1 MINIF
6 NVLRDKL
13 NKPLLFGIYGGLGCL
28 LTAILL
34 GEIFLDLTKLPP
46 SVRTTNQ
53 AIAVLMDTSGSMSGG
68 KLDEAKR
75 AALEFVQRRDLS
87 KDQLSVVHFGDT
99 INIDAP
105 LTGDR
110 RQLDTAISNLSE
122 AGGTP
127 MAEGIEASISVLKN
141 VSKQNFIPSILLFTD
156 GQPDSSARASL
167 IAQTARGERI
177 NIIAVA
183 TGDADVNYLASI
195 TGDPKRVFYA
205 NSGQFDQAFQK
216 AESLIYSQQLLESKD
231 SGDYSLIYSLLRT
244 GGWTALLTL
253 GISTAVIIGQ
263 NHYLR
268 RRLLTWKEAGI
279 ILVGSAIAGFSAGGG
294 GQLLFSTINLLPN
307 STLIGGILNWG
318 VAGGVLAGIFSFMR
332 PNLKPL
338 PTILQGA
345 MLAMIAATAF
355 MVLMTHIGDAAIA
368 VSAIILGIGMGYITR
383 FKAFGWF
390 SGILVLVL
398 GYRLFAPFTMALP
411 TMEILGR
418 LLGWTLLGAVIGV
431 GISFFIPN
439 LRSGRALFGGSLGGA
454 LGAIG
459 FLAAALLLADQ
470 PGRLL
475 GASIIGFGIGMMIFW
490 EEERQLQSNS
500 HLLVHWNA
508 TETSKILLGKE
519 PIWLGSS
526 ADAQIPLSKS
536 KYAPLTAK
544 IFKQENQVIIEFHP
558 DYAQQTG
565 IKVAQ
570 QELLPGKRR
579 TFAEISLEIVDEIPI
594 NDLAAS

>member
-1 MINIF
+1 
-6 NVLRDKL
+6 
-13 NKPLLFGIYGGLGCL
+13 
-28 LTAILL
+28 
-34 GEIFLDLTKLPP
+34 
-46 SVRTTNQ
+46 
-53 AIAVLMDTSGSMSGG
+53 
-68 KLDEAKR
+68 
-75 AALEFVQRRDLS
+75 
-87 KDQLSVVHFGDT
+87 
-99 INIDAP
+99 
-105 LTGDR
+105 
-110 RQLDTAISNLSE
+110 
-122 AGGTP
+122 
-127 MAEGIEASISVLKN
+127 
-141 VSKQNFIPSILLFTD
+141 
-156 GQPDSSARASL
+156 
-167 IAQTARGERI
+167 
-177 NIIAVA
+177 
-183 TGDADVNYLASI
+183 
-195 TGDPKRVFYA
+195 
-205 NSGQFDQAFQK
+205 
-216 AESLIYSQQLLESKD
+216 
-231 SGDYSLIYSLLRT
+231 
-244 GGWTALLTL
+244 
-253 GISTAVIIGQ
+253 
-263 NHYLR
+263 
-268 RRLLTWKEAGI
+268 
-279 ILVGSAIAGFSAGGG
+279 
-294 GQLLFSTINLLPN
+294 
-307 STLIGGILNWG
+307 
-318 VAGGVLAGIFSFMR
+318 
-332 PNLKPL
+332 
-338 PTILQGA
+338 
-345 MLAMIAATAF
+345 
-355 MVLMTHIGDAAIA
+355 
-368 VSAIILGIGMGYITR
+368 MGYITR
-383 FKAFGWF
+383 LKAFGWF

-439 LRSGRALFGGSLGGA
+439 LRSGRALFGGSLGGS

-544 IFKQENQVIIEFHP
+544 IFKQENQVMIEFHP

-579 TFAEISLEIVDEIPI
+579 TFAEISLEIVDEVPA
-594 NDLAAS
+594 NDLSSN